1 MVIFENSKQNE
12 TPSDDVANDHKNI
25 NTNIES
31 CDETIINLSVS
42 NDSNHENTQIAGSNS
57 HIDHRSNYFRNG
69 QSSSSDSS
77 KLTNINVRLS
87 ILTSSSSP
95 KPFKYTLKLIPI
107 PQALNSTYIEG
118 VYEVID
124 NGNKSSRQMS
134 NVKQMSS
141 DKCSNEVDETYLH
154 LAKGTCD
161 QLDKLKP
168 NRISNTES
176 HFLPSNSMRTQT
188 KVDETYLHLAKQT
201 CDQLDMQK
209 NKSNFEY

>member
-12 TPSDDVANDHKNI
+12 APSGDVANDHKNT
-25 NTNIES
+25 NTHIES
-31 CDETIINLSVS
+31 CEETIINLSVS
-42 NDSNHENTQIAGSNS
+42 NDSNHENFQIAGSNS
-57 HIDHRSNYFRNG
+57 QTDHRSNYFRNE
-69 QSSSSDSS
+69 QSPSSDSS

-124 NGNKSSRQMS
+124 SGNKSSTQMS

-141 DKCSNEVDETYLH
+141 DKSSNEV
-154 LAKGTCD
+154 
-161 QLDKLKP
+161 
-168 NRISNTES
+168 
-176 HFLPSNSMRTQT
+176 
-188 KVDETYLHLAKQT
+188 
-201 CDQLDMQK
+201 
-209 NKSNFEY
+209 SNFIIIM